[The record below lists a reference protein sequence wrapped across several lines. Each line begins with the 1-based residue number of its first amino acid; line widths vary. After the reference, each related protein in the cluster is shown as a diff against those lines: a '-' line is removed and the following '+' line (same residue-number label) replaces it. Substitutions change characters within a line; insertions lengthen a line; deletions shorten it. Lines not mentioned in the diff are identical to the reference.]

1 MATVMWDRPQG
12 DLSSLRTWIR
22 AVWVRS
28 RNPGHAPT
36 GASRQDAN
44 SPRSLP
50 SGKNAFLKQAK
61 AVNEGTELIIRAT
74 A

>member
-1 MATVMWDRPQG
+1 MATVMWERPQG
-12 DLSSLRTWIR
+12 DLSSLRTWIQ

-28 RNPGHAPT
+28 RNPGHVPT

-44 SPRSLP
+44 SPRPLL